1 MKNKILSVIF
11 CLILVLNLTPSAS
24 AAMSGASV
32 IDEADLFAE
41 KEHIKLENLADTLT
55 QTYGM
60 DVFIVTVDTLDGQ
73 SAVEYAESLY
83 TDGGLQRWD
92 SEHTIL
98 FLLAME
104 EREWYISTGGDAI
117 YVFTD
122 YGLEE
127 LGNLIIP
134 YLSEGEYFKGF
145 EVYLEALP
153 EYFNAYQNGEPIDGY
168 AQPQYREDVVYYEKD
183 RSFSG
188 ILATSLLIGFI
199 AAVISILMMAYSM
212 NTKRK
217 QHSAADYL
225 KQGSYHLRTHQDIY
239 LYSNISKVRRQ
250 QNSSSSGGSGHRRS
264 GGSSVHRSSGG
275 RRHGGRGGRF

>member
-1 MKNKILSVIF
+1 MKRKICFVCA
-11 CLILVLNLTPSAS
+11 CLLLILNLTLTAS
-24 AAMSGASV
+24 AALTDASV
-32 IDEADLFAE
+32 IDNAGLFTE
-41 KEHIKLENLADTLT
+41 REHITLEGKADTLT

-60 DVFIVTVDTLDGQ
+60 DVFIVTVDTLAGRS
-73 SAVEYAESLY
+73 SADYAESLY
-83 TDGGLQRWD
+83 TDGGLQWWE

-122 YGLEE
+122 YGLDS
-127 LGNLIIP
+127 LGNLIVP
-134 YLSEGEYFKGF
+134 YLSDGKYFEGF
-145 EVYLEALP
+145 EVYLGALP
-153 EYFNAYQNGEPIDGY
+153 EYFDAYQAGEPIDGY
-168 AQPQYREDVVYYEKD
+168 AQPQYQEDVVYYERKK
-183 RSFSG
+183 SLST
-188 ILATSLLIGFI
+188 ILPTSLMIGII
-199 AAVISILMMAYSM
+199 AAAITILIMRSSM

-217 QHSAADYL
+217 QHSAGDYL

-250 QNSSSSGGSGHRRS
+250 QNTGSS

-275 RRHGGRGGRF
+275 RSHGGRGGKF